1 MIPQHTRELL
11 GRSAMTFFFMFCA
24 SLKATAVYNSI
35 AAATWHMKDAIEV
48 ASGIAGLG
56 FLLAIVVTTI
66 TRLPPQRSAAGIQ
79 PRVVALIGAFATVTF
94 IALPPVEVSPGI
106 ELLADVIVLIGCAL
120 CILCLAWLGRS
131 FSIMAQARQLV
142 TAGPYQFVRHPLYVC
157 EAVML
162 AGIILRNPSWFA
174 LLIASI
180 ALCFQYLRIR
190 NEEAVLRSVFPE
202 YATYAE
208 RTPMLLPGLATRHKA
223 TRQLQPQ

>member
-1 MIPQHTRELL
+1 MIPQQTRELL

-24 SLKATAVYNSI
+24 SLKATAVYDSF
-35 AAATWHMKDAIEV
+35 AGASWQTRDVIEV

-79 PRVVALIGAFATVTF
+79 PRVVALIGAFATTTF
-94 IALPPVEVSPGI
+94 IALPPVEVSPGV
-106 ELLADVIVLIGCAL
+106 ELLADVIVLAGCAL

-142 TAGPYQFVRHPLYVC
+142 TAGPYRFARHPLYAC

-162 AGIILRNPSWFA
+162 AGIILRNPSWLA
-174 LLIASI
+174 LTIASV
-180 ALCFQYLRIR
+180 ALFFQYLRIR

-202 YATYAE
+202 YASYALQ
-208 RTPMLLPGLATRHKA
+208 TPMLLPGLAPRRKPTRE
-223 TRQLQPQ
+223 LQPQ